1 MNTNTQQTIST
12 SSTSSST
19 YTYTPSTAA
28 ASISSLLYLAEVYS
42 DSMQMAT
49 EQMQNELQAEL
60 SFAKT
65 GAKELQKQG
74 EDELWAALASGG
86 GTMLGGAAQAFGASR
101 MNDVVNETPEEA
113 PNKTPERSIDISDE
127 EGIELQDM
135 SRRPQASEQDIQ
147 EHDELK
153 TEEELKNK
161 KTDSKKTTHAQ
172 DTKQSLQ
179 YRALGQGLQGFGE
192 ALAGL
197 PRYDEKLHQMAQKL
211 QEYGQSSSDKMFSQ
225 YLQEMNTMVSDLT
238 QLYGSITQIA
248 QANNSR

>member
-1 MNTNTQQTIST
+1 MNTNIQQTN
-12 SSTSSST
+12 STSSST

-42 DSMQMAT
+42 ESMQMAT
-49 EQMQNELQAEL
+49 DQMQNELQAEL
-60 SFAKT
+60 SFAKA

-86 GTMLGGAAQAFGASR
+86 GTMLGGAAQAFGASK

-113 PNKTPERSIDISDE
+113 PKTPERNIDVSDQ

-147 EHDELK
+147 EHNELK

-161 KTDSKKTTHAQ
+161 NTDSKKTTHAQ

-179 YRALGQGLQGFGE
+179 YRALGQGLQGLGE

-197 PRYDEKLHQMAQKL
+197 PKYDEKLHQMAQKL

-225 YLQEMNTMVSDLT
+225 YLQEMNTMISDLT

>member
-1 MNTNTQQTIST
+1 MSTNIQQTN
-12 SSTSSST
+12 STSSST

-42 DSMQMAT
+42 ESMQMAT
-49 EQMQNELQAEL
+49 DQMQNELEAEL

-86 GTMLGGAAQAFGASR
+86 GSMLGGAAQAFGASK

-113 PNKTPERSIDISDE
+113 PKTPERNIDVSDE

-135 SRRPQASEQDIQ
+135 SGRRQASEQDIQ

-179 YRALGQGLQGFGE
+179 YRALGQGLQGLGE